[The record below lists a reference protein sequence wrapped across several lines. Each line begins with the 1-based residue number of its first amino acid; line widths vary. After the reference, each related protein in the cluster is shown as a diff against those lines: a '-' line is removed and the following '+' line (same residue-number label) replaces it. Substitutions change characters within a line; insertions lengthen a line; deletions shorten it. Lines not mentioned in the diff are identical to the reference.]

1 VKVPCAPEPL
11 ACMRPRDHFAG
22 EMRQLFDQPD
32 ILQQSRTARPGR
44 LDVEIVRDR
53 RARCM
58 GQRRSIGWSFI
69 GWLLCHM
76 VEWII
81 TVVDGPVP

>member
-1 VKVPCAPEPL
+1 MHAAL
-11 ACMRPRDHFAG
+11 GDHFAG

-53 RARCM
+53 RADAWDSGGRLD
-58 GQRRSIGWSFI
+58 WSFI
-69 GWLLCHM
+69 GWLLWSC
-76 VEWII
+76 
-81 TVVDGPVP
+81 G